1 MKVKNVMSKNVL
13 CVNPETTYEESAK
26 LMYENNFSGL
36 PVIDN
41 KGNLVGIISEK
52 DLFRAMYPN
61 YEDFIANPEEY
72 FNHEEQEKRILEI
85 KNNPI
90 KMYMS
95 KKVIFISPETSLM
108 AAGGIMLARHIHRL
122 PVLEN
127 GKLVGIVSRE
137 DIYKAILKHYLGF

>member
-1 MKVKNVMSKNVL
+1 MRVKDIMTKNVL
-13 CVNPETTYEESAK
+13 YVYPETTYEETAK
-26 LMYENNFSGL
+26 LIYKNNISGL

-41 KGNLVGIISEK
+41 KENLVGIISEK

-72 FNHEEQEKRILEI
+72 FNHEEQEQKILEI

-90 KMYMS
+90 SMYMS
-95 KKVIFISPETSLM
+95 KKVISISPETSLM
-108 AAGGIMLARHIHRL
+108 AAGGIMLAHHLHRL

-127 GKLVGIVSRE
+127 EKLIGIVSRK
-137 DIYKAILKHYLGF
+137 DIYKSILKHYLNL

>member
-1 MKVKNVMSKNVL
+1 MRVKDIMTKNVL
-13 CVNPETTYEESAK
+13 YVYPETTYEETAK
-26 LMYENNFSGL
+26 LIYKNNISGL

-41 KGNLVGIISEK
+41 KENLVGIISEK

-85 KNNPI
+85 KDNPI
-90 KMYMS
+90 SMYMS
-95 KKVIFISPETSLM
+95 KKVISISPETSLM
-108 AAGGIMLARHIHRL
+108 AAGGIMLAHHLHRL

-127 GKLVGIVSRE
+127 EKLIGIVSRK
-137 DIYKAILKHYLGF
+137 DIYKSILKHYLNL

>member
-108 AAGGIMLARHIHRL
+108 AAGGIMLAHHIHRL

>member
-1 MKVKNVMSKNVL
+1 MRVKNVMSKNVL
-13 CVNPETTYEESAK
+13 FAHPETTYEEAAK
-26 LMYENNFSGL
+26 LMYENNLSGL

-72 FNHEEQEKRILEI
+72 FNHEEQEQKILEI

-90 KMYMS
+90 SMYMS
-95 KKVIFISPETSLM
+95 KKVVSISPETSLM
-108 AAGGIMLARHIHRL
+108 AAGGIMLAHHLHRL
-122 PVLEN
+122 PVVED

-137 DIYKAILKHYLGF
+137 DIYKSILKHYLNL

>member
-1 MKVKNVMSKNVL
+1 MKVKNVVSKNVL

-95 KKVIFISPETSLM
+95 KKVISISPETSLM
-108 AAGGIMLARHIHRL
+108 AAGGIMLAHHIHRL

-127 GKLVGIVSRE
+127 EKLVGIVSRE